1 MRVCMPSEFHRHDVS
16 PRPSADVV
24 RPSRAHQGRLQVF
37 LDRRGQVGHL
47 VRRATRRVGR
57 TSMSGRE
64 VLVVVRL
71 MTACRRIGVPMS
83 RSQDA
88 PDTRA
93 RVADRTRHNRSTTS
107 RVLRVLRSSPRRL
120 RRGLAAGLSPD
131 SLMSKRC
138 ACAPGVRRSCRGV
151 YPEM

>member
-1 MRVCMPSEFHRHDVS
+1 MPSEFHRHDVS
-16 PRPSADVV
+16 PRPSADEV
-24 RPSRAHQGRLQVF
+24 RPSRAHQGRPQVF
-37 LDRRGQVGHL
+37 LDRRGRVGHL
-47 VRRATRRVGR
+47 VRRAARRVGR

-64 VLVVVRL
+64 VLVVARL
-71 MTACRRIGVPMS
+71 TTMCRRIDVPTS

-107 RVLRVLRSSPRRL
+107 RVPRVLRSSPRRL
-120 RRGLAAGLSPD
+120 RRGPAAGLSPD

-138 ACAPGVRRSCRGV
+138 ACAPGARRSCRGV
-151 YPEM
+151 CPEM